1 MILNID
7 FHDPTVTLDEWK
19 YREQW
24 VPEQFERTP
33 TQERLWTCGPE
44 LPISVVGTIA
54 QVRAAE
60 VIRVAD
66 RAQTTHDYAVG
77 IGVFLLTV
85 AFVFSYVPTALG
97 TIDSGGT
104 GSDSAIADR
113 LSTEIVANLS
123 VDGYPNRLNNSS
135 VSTFFNDSS
144 MSTIRTEYE
153 LRNSTL
159 ANVTL
164 EYANGT
170 AIAGRDVHAG
180 AQYADQRAATMTRL
194 VVIDDGRYRLVVR
207 VW

>member
-1 MILNID
+1 
-7 FHDPTVTLDEWK
+7 
-19 YREQW
+19 
-24 VPEQFERTP
+24 
-33 TQERLWTCGPE
+33 
-44 LPISVVGTIA
+44 
-54 QVRAAE
+54 
-60 VIRVAD
+60 VAD

-97 TIDSGGT
+97 TIESGGT

-113 LSTEIVANLS
+113 LSTAIVANLS
-123 VDGYPNRLNNSS
+123 IDGYPNRLNNSS

-170 AIAGRDVHAG
+170 AIPGRDVHAG
-180 AQYADQRAATMTRL
+180 AQYADQQAATMTRL
-194 VVIDDGRYRLVVR
+194 VVIDNDRYRLVVR